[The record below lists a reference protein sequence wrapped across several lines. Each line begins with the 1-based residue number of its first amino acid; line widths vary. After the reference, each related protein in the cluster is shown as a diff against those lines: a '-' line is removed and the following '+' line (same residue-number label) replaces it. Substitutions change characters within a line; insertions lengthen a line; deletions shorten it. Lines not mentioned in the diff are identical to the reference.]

1 MGPRARVAILSSII
15 TAALV
20 YAVLEWRS
28 GAAASAGTA
37 AEDSNP
43 GITFAAPFEP
53 VPAAASE
60 PPPPRP
66 AAVSEDGPDG
76 DERNNIEIYR
86 RYSRSVV
93 NVASTTYSYTF
104 FFSAVPETG
113 FGSGV
118 VIDDEGHI
126 VTNYHVI
133 QDANAELVV
142 TLADRSRHGAV
153 VVGVDPRNDLALIRV
168 DAGDVNWV
176 PLPMGTTRGL
186 QVGRKVLAIGNPFG
200 LDRTLTTGIVS
211 SLSRAIAAPVADR
224 DIIIE
229 GVIQT
234 DAAINQGN
242 SGGPLLDT
250 DGELIG
256 INTAIVSGAT
266 GIGFAIP
273 VETVRR
279 VTGDLL
285 TYGRVRRA
293 YLGIDP
299 YSPSL
304 AALGSQVVRALG
316 LGTDSGVLVT
326 GLAPGGPAEAAGI
339 RGPTQLVRT
348 RWGFDI
354 LIGGD
359 VIVSLDERDIR
370 GVADISAAL
379 EARRPGDV
387 VPITVVRDGARV
399 ELEIELQEEPVA
411 R

>member
-28 GAAASAGTA
+28 GAAASAGAA
-37 AEDSNP
+37 AEDSAP
-43 GITFAAPFEP
+43 RVTFAAPFEP
-53 VPAAASE
+53 VPAAAPE

-66 AAVSEDGPDG
+66 ADVSQDSPDG
-76 DERNNIEIYR
+76 DERNNIDIYR

-142 TLADRSRHGAV
+142 TLADRSRHAGV

-168 DAGDVNWV
+168 EADDVDWV

-186 QVGRKVLAIGNPFG
+186 QVGQKVLAIGNPFG

-211 SLSRAIAAPVADR
+211 SLGRAIQAPVVNR

-242 SGGPLLDT
+242 SGGPLLNT

-279 VTGDLL
+279 VTGDLH
-285 TYGRVRRA
+285 TYGRVRRV

-299 YSPSL
+299 RSPALSS
-304 AALGSQVVRALG
+304 LGSPLVQALR
-316 LGTDSGVLVT
+316 LGTDSGVLIT
-326 GLAPGGPAEAAGI
+326 GLTPGGPAETAGI
-339 RGPTQLVRT
+339 RGPTRLEPIGGVY
-348 RWGFDI
+348 FP
-354 LIGGD
+354 LGGD
-359 VIVSLDERDIR
+359 VIVSVDGRDVR
-370 GVADISAAL
+370 GLADVSAAL
-379 EARRPGDV
+379 ETRRPGDV
-387 VPITVVRDGARV
+387 VPIGVVRGGERM